1 MTTAAIIATYFIV
14 YFIIFVLQF
23 ISLLTFVSCRADNRL
38 KEISVI
44 ESCSKKVFAVRIKN
58 TGGCFPNP
66 TFSASGLILGYLN
79 NSGYHGNTIVT
90 MVTPW

>member
-14 YFIIFVLQF
+14 YFIIFLLQF
-23 ISLLTFVSCRADNRL
+23 ISLLSSTFVSCRADNRL

-44 ESCSKKVFAVRIKN
+44 ESFSKKVFAVRIKN

-66 TFSASGLILGYLN
+66 TFSGGGLILGYLN
-79 NSGYHGNTIVT
+79 NSGYHGNT